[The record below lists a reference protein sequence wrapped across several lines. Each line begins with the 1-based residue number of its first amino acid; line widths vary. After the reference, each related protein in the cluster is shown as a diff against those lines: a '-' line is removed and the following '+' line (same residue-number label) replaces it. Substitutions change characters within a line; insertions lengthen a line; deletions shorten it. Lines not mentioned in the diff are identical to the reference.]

1 MKPPLLQVNNLT
13 VQFRL
18 RRGTLTAVDRLSP
31 SPRRKPGYRMG
42 GMGSKKLTDV
52 AEQFVLFFIALEIVG
67 RFFEESL

>member
-13 VQFRL
+13 IQFRL
-18 RRGTLTAVDRLSP
+18 RRGTLTEVNRRSP
-31 SPRRKPGYRMG
+31 SPRRNPGYGME

>member
-13 VQFRL
+13 VKFRL
-18 RRGTLTAVDRLSP
+18 RRGTLSGVDRLSQ
-31 SPRRKPGYRMG
+31 SPRRNPGYRVG

-67 RFFEESL
+67 RFSAESL